1 MKPVTRI
8 SLVNLLL
15 LTLTLVAAGCKLT
28 ATPSSASQPPLDGV
42 WEGQLE
48 MLVMRKRIIVRF
60 ANEQGKLRATMD
72 VPTSFAK
79 GFPLRDLAVR
89 AGTLHFSIPLGE
101 GLRLAS
107 GEWQHLPL
115 LVPGQAHE
123 GAKLEF
129 EGRIEGDSIR
139 GKTAGIPFPGTFH
152 LHRARVDQQTQAAPP
167 PFAGWSRKERDYW
180 PTRAWKMATP
190 AAEGIDPRGL
200 AEAERVMLENKPE
213 VRSLLVIR
221 RGRLVYEKYFRG
233 ATATQTFNVKS
244 VTKSFTSALT
254 GIALREGLLHSLD
267 EKVSSLL
274 PEYFSAQT
282 DARKQQI
289 TLRHLLTMT
298 AGFEW
303 TENGP
308 VTADWMR
315 SADQTKF
322 TLDLPLVADPG
333 KGYTYNT
340 ALSHLLSV
348 IITRQSRMSLLEFA
362 RRHLFG
368 PLGINAR
375 RWDTDQQG
383 FCEGGSELY
392 LTAREMARFGFL
404 YLNAGHWEGKQ
415 IVPAAWVWESVRPHA
430 AKDPLWA
437 DYGYQWWI
445 GQDDDLPSFSAF
457 GYGGQVIHLVPKSD
471 LVVVATSTT
480 NDPRNDV
487 LLVILEHILPAVRES
502 EGRKPSAK

>member
-1 MKPVTRI
+1 MKPAVTTNI
-8 SLVNLLL
+8 MNSILLVLAALSLACGLASQPV
-15 LTLTLVAAGCKLT
+15 
-28 ATPSSASQPPLDGV
+28 ASQPPLDGV
-42 WEGQLE
+42 WEGQIE
-48 MLVMRKRIIVRF
+48 MPVMRKRIIVRF
-60 ANEQGKLRATMD
+60 ANERGKLRATMD

-101 GLRLAS
+101 GIKLES
-107 GEWQHLPL
+107 GEWRHLPL
-115 LVPGQAHE
+115 LVPGNANE
-123 GAKLEF
+123 SAKLEF
-129 EGRIEGDSIR
+129 EGKIEGDSIR
-139 GKTAGIPFPGTFH
+139 GKTAGVPFPGTFH
-152 LHRARVDQQTQAAPP
+152 LHRSRADNQTPAAPP
-167 PFAGWSRKERDYW
+167 PFTGWSRKERDYW
-180 PTRAWKMATP
+180 PTREWKIATP

-200 AEAERVMLENKPE
+200 AEAERVILENKQE

-221 RGRLVYEKYFRG
+221 HGRLVYEKYFRG

-267 EKVSSLL
+267 EKVSDLL
-274 PEYFSAQT
+274 PEYFASQT
-282 DARKQQI
+282 DARKKQI
-289 TLRHLLTMT
+289 MLRHLLTMT

-308 VTADWMR
+308 VTADWIR
-315 SADQTKF
+315 SADHTKF
-322 TLDLPLVADPG
+322 TIDLPLVADPG
-333 KGYTYNT
+333 RGYTYNT
-340 ALSHLLSV
+340 GLSHLLSV
-348 IITRQSRMSLLEFA
+348 ILTRESGVSLLEFA

-375 RWDTDQQG
+375 RWDTDHQG

-392 LTAREMARFGFL
+392 LTARDMARFGFL
-404 YLNAGHWEGKQ
+404 YLNAGRWEQ
-415 IVPAAWVWESVRPHA
+415 QEIVPADWVWESVRPHT

-457 GYGGQVIHLVPKSD
+457 GYGGQVIHVVPKLD
-471 LVVVATSTT
+471 LVVVATSTI
-480 NDPRNDV
+480 NNPRNDV
-487 LLVILEHILPAVRES
+487 LLTVLEHILPAVRES
-502 EGRKPSAK
+502 EGRKRPAR